1 MERYANVNKLVNELT
16 DNPVLKTYY
25 TLLLMG
31 ETTAEKDAEDERFW
45 EKFDALEPDE
55 QTVIRRAFQ
64 EAEKN
69 LLTVAKNLN
78 QKFTDYAASLES
90 LKQVA

>member
-25 TLLLMG
+25 TLLLME
-31 ETTAEKDAEDERFW
+31 ETIAEKDAVADRFW
-45 EKFDALEPDE
+45 EKFDVLEPDE
-55 QTVIRRAFQ
+55 QTAIRRAFQ

>member
-25 TLLLMG
+25 TLLLME
-31 ETTAEKDAEDERFW
+31 ETIAQKDAVADSFW

-55 QTVIRRAFQ
+55 KTVIRRAFQ

-90 LKQVA
+90 LKQAA

>member
-25 TLLLMG
+25 TLLLME
-31 ETTAEKDAEDERFW
+31 ETIAEKDAVADSFW
-45 EKFDALEPDE
+45 EKFDALAPDE

-90 LKQVA
+90 LKQAA

>member
-25 TLLLMG
+25 TLLLME
-31 ETTAEKDAEDERFW
+31 ETTAEKDAVADRFW

-69 LLTVAKNLN
+69 LLTVAKNLR
-78 QKFTDYAASLES
+78 QDFKDYAASLES
-90 LKQVA
+90 LKQAA

>member
-25 TLLLMG
+25 TLLLME
-31 ETTAEKDAEDERFW
+31 ETIAQKDAVADRFW
-45 EKFDALEPDE
+45 EKFDTLEPDE
-55 QTVIRRAFQ
+55 KTVIRRAFQ

-90 LKQVA
+90 LKQAA

>member
-25 TLLLMG
+25 TLLLME
-31 ETTAEKDAEDERFW
+31 ETIAEKDAVADRFW

-55 QTVIRRAFQ
+55 KTVIRRAFQ

-90 LKQVA
+90 LKQAA